1 MEKIGPSH
9 SLRFI
14 VKDVLCRAADSTKRT
29 VASISVKTQDKK
41 SNSFISAFC
50 FIQLFFHVDW
60 MYTRFVVM

>member
-1 MEKIGPSH
+1 MEKIGTSH

-29 VASISVKTQDKK
+29 VASISVKKRDKK
-41 SNSFISAFC
+41 RNSFISAFC
-50 FIQLFFHVDW
+50 FIQLIFQVDW

>member
-41 SNSFISAFC
+41 RNSFISAFC
-50 FIQLFFHVDW
+50 FIRLFFHVDW